1 MPQTK
6 TPILVVLGAT
16 GAGKSQ
22 LALELAQKFGGEV
35 ISADA
40 MQVRNEHITS
50 KRVYSIL
57 VEHFIVLN
65 LSLMGTFF
73 SKILVNCLLSFSAW
87 NFIPPVFNLLTLF
100 KFKNDQRNLW
110 IVNIVNLQ
118 VKIERPIDV

>member
-40 MQVRNEHITS
+40 MQVRNEHTTS
-50 KRVYSIL
+50 KRVY
-57 VEHFIVLN
+57 F
-65 LSLMGTFF
+65 G
-73 SKILVNCLLSFSAW
+73 
-87 NFIPPVFNLLTLF
+87 
-100 KFKNDQRNLW
+100 
-110 IVNIVNLQ
+110 
-118 VKIERPIDV
+118 

>member
-73 SKILVNCLLSFSAW
+73 FKDSSALNTLPFVLFSM
-87 NFIPPVFNLLTLF
+87 
-100 KFKNDQRNLW
+100 KFYSSS
-110 IVNIVNLQ
+110 I
-118 VKIERPIDV
+118 